1 MNRLIFLVAL
11 LALTQFSIY
20 AQTVTKSFAGSVS
33 GASCPGIGIQYEV
46 TRPSGFTNCQINW
59 TASGGQISGPNNQPT
74 VSIVWN
80 DTPGATGIVTATFS
94 NCATADAGNNGKT
107 ASFSELIL
115 SVKGQAWGAFS
126 NLVNIDFCTP
136 PQIFLTVPRMFVQGT
151 GGIAQPPLTEVVYAW
166 TLPAGWKDIGS
177 GGTGAVNTL
186 VNFINIVPIQCAI
199 PGVVRVQGTINHK
212 CGSAGLSAAANISL
226 NGVSPVVTAG
236 PQQGYLG
243 GTLCNTTPV
252 TFFATTN
259 FALGCIS
266 SYQWTFSSWTLVSQ
280 SGNSIT
286 LRPSGTATDQ
296 SIITA
301 KVNFSCGSV
310 ISGSFTPTFTP
321 PVISGDDLVCTTKQY
336 VLQNSSNASAMW
348 AKVR

>member
-1 MNRLIFLVAL
+1 VKW
-11 LALTQFSIY
+11 S
-20 AQTVTKSFAGSVS
+20 
-33 GASCPGIGIQYEV
+33 
-46 TRPSGFTNCQINW
+46 
-59 TASGGQISGPNNQPT
+59 
-74 VSIVWN
+74 
-80 DTPGATGIVTATFS
+80 DTPGALGKVTATFS
-94 NCATADAGNNGKT
+94 GCGNGNDGKT
-107 ASFSELIL
+107 ASLEELIL
-115 SVKGQAWGAFS
+115 SVKGQAWGSFT

-186 VNFINIVPIQCAI
+186 VNFINIVPIHCAF
-199 PGVVRVQGTINHK
+199 PGVVKVEGTINHK

-226 NGVSPVVTAG
+226 NGVSPIVTAG

-266 SYQWTFSSWTLVSQ
+266 NYQWTFTSWTFVSQ

-286 LRPSGTATDQ
+286 LRPSGTAADQ

-310 ISGSFTPTFTP
+310 ISGSFTPAFTP
-321 PVISGDDLVCTTKQY
+321 PLFQVMI
-336 VLQNSSNASAMW
+336 
-348 AKVR
+348 